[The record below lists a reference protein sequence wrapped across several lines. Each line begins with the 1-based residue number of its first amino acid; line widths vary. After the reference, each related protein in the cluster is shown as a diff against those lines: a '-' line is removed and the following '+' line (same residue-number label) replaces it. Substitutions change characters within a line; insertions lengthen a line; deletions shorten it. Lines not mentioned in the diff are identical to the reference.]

1 MASAHTLT
9 MENRKKLLL
18 GGIVEVVS
26 SLDKTIIAK
35 TAENTLTISGS
46 GLRVTKLSLEDG
58 TLIIDGT
65 IDDIK
70 YSGLSSS
77 KSFFKRIFK

>member
-1 MASAHTLT
+1 MATTHSLT

-18 GGIVEVVS
+18 NGIVEVVS
-26 SLDKTIIAK
+26 SLDKMVIAK
-35 TAENTLTISGS
+35 TTENTLTISGS
-46 GLRVTKLSLEDG
+46 SLRVTKLSLEDG
-58 TLIIDGT
+58 TLVIDGT

-70 YSGLSSS
+70 YTGLTSG